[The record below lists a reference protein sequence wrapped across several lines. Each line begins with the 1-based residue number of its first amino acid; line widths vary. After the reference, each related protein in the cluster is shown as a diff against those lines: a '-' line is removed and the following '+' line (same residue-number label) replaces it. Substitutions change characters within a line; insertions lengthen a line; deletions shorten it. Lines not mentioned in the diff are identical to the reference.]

1 MRKIL
6 LTFIAAL
13 CCAAMFATE
22 GALSGKFTINADG
35 DKVQFSKGNLQATT
49 TNYGESWTWSFA
61 TNQWDYV
68 GNAAANN
75 AITGN
80 GTVSANGTVDLFGWS
95 TSATYFGIHN
105 SSESIYSGD
114 FVDWGT
120 NAIFNGG
127 NEANLWR
134 TLTTDEWVYLFN
146 TRTEASNKYGA
157 AKVNGITGIVLL
169 PDDWTLP
176 SDCGFTAGMTSASD
190 GYDWSL
196 VASTNIYDGQA
207 WAAMEANG
215 AVFLPAAG
223 DHYDTDVYNYG
234 SKGYYW
240 SATPRFENYAFD
252 LRFDSGD
259 LNPQSYYGCRYFG
272 YSVRLVQNIAPT
284 YLTVEQAME
293 TYHSLSLGSAGTKS
307 TEAYTIRGYVTNWRS
322 GYPQY
327 QYADFFID
335 DTETGSQALL
345 EAYQLTADNDD
356 DKRTL
361 IIGDFVEVTAYFRNY
376 YGNPQLV
383 DGTFHVITPG
393 TAPEDKGNSSVA
405 DFISTAD
412 IKNIYHL
419 TGTVSGLPTDKTDEA
434 WENGIF
440 NLTDA
445 TGTIYIYGLLTADGV
460 ARQFSTLDI
469 ENEDEVTLKG
479 VYSTHNGSPMIANAI
494 FISRTKHQNQSVFN
508 PSGQSQMGHRKFIK
522 DGQLLI
528 EKNGK
533 VFNAQ
538 GAEVK

>member
-1 MRKIL
+1 MRKFIFL
-6 LTFIAAL
+6 LAAIVSL
-13 CCAAMFATE
+13 NLMATE
-22 GALSGKFTINADG
+22 GALNGKFTINANG
-35 DKVQFSKGNLQATT
+35 DKIQFSKGNLQ
-49 TNYGESWTWSFA
+49 YVGTWQFA
-61 TNQWDYV
+61 TNQWDYF
-68 GNAAANN
+68 GNSQSDNHR
-75 AITGN
+75 
-80 GTVSANGTVDLFGWS
+80 DLFGWGTGNNPNNVS
-95 TSATYFGIHN
+95 TNDNDYVPFT
-105 SSESIYSGD
+105 
-114 FVDWGT
+114 DWGV
-120 NAIFNGG
+120 NPISNGG
-127 NEANLWR
+127 SEANLWR
-134 TLTTDEWVYLFN
+134 TLTKDEWVYLFN
-146 TRTEASNKYGA
+146 TRTDASNKYGA
-157 AKVNGITGIVLL
+157 AKVNGIKGIVLL

-176 SDCGFTAGMTSASD
+176 SGCGFTAGMTSASSWS
-190 GYDWSL
+190 DWSL
-196 VASTNIYDGQA
+196 VASTNIYEGQA

-215 AVFLPAAG
+215 AVFLPAACNRYG
-223 DHYDTDVYNYG
+223 TDIAGVG
-234 SKGYYW
+234 SGHYW
-240 SATPRFENYAFD
+240 SATRHAAYDAYR
-252 LRFDSGD
+252 LYFDSYD
-259 LNPQSYYGCRYFG
+259 IHQQG
-272 YSVRLVQNIAPT
+272 YRVCSSGLSVRLVAPI

-335 DTETGSQALL
+335 DTETGSQVLL

-361 IIGDFVEVTAYFRNY
+361 IIGDYVEVTAYFRNY

-434 WENGIF
+434 WKNGIF
-440 NLTDA
+440 NLSDA

-460 ARQFSTLDI
+460 AQQFSTLDI

-494 FISRTKHQNQSVFN
+494 FISRTKHQNQSIFN

-528 EKNGK
+528 ERNGK
-533 VFNAQ
+533 IYNVIGQ
-538 GAEVK
+538 PVK